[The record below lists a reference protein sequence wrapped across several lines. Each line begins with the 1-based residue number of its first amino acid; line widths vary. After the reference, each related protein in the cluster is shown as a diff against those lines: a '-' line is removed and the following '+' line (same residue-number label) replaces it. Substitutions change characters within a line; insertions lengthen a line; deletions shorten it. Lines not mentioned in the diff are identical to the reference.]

1 MKASGA
7 IGLLLAAAAALGTG
21 SCANAP
27 PAGLTGARLVVTLR
41 FNGPINDNYQ
51 YFFLIRN
58 ANDPVGQNGPI
69 PVIQPPYLNGFA
81 TGLQN
86 DTTRPDYVAGFTD
99 FVEYSRVQRQVTASG
114 YNVYH
119 LPGGIKG
126 DPNRD
131 VFETRGEPDFAVPPN
146 GGNMIQFELLLD
158 PAHTKI
164 KPDAGEIDP
173 NNGSQ
178 PRYLQVNV
186 VATTTTP
193 HNPQVVDPA
202 KFLDAFG
209 DQHIGSG
216 SFNNFITIDT
226 TQVGRTYSSTNS
238 PGDPFYEPDNDTYPG
253 PSDPGIEMVNWAIQI
268 TSQ

>member
-1 MKASGA
+1 MKAFGESCLMA
-7 IGLLLAAAAALGTG
+7 TAAALILGTG
-21 SCANAP
+21 CANAP
-27 PAGLTGARLVVTLR
+27 ATSASGVRLVVTLR

-58 ANDPVGQNGPI
+58 AADSVGQNGPI

-81 TGLQN
+81 TGLIN
-86 DTTRPDYVAGFTD
+86 DTTRPDFSAGFTD
-99 FVEYSRVQRQVTASG
+99 FVEYSRVQRQVTSSG
-114 YNVYH
+114 YSVYH

-131 VFETRGEPDFAVPPN
+131 VFESRGEPDFSQPPN
-146 GGNMIQFELLLD
+146 GGNLLSFELLLD
-158 PAHTKI
+158 PAHSRIRPNTN
-164 KPDAGEIDP
+164 EIDP
-173 NNGSQ
+173 NNGQQ
-178 PRYLQVNV
+178 PRFLQVNV

-193 HNPQVVDPA
+193 HNPQAPDPA

-209 DQHIGSG
+209 DQHLGSG

-226 TQVGRTYSSTNS
+226 TQVGRTYASTLS
-238 PGDPFYEPDNDTYPG
+238 AGDPFFEPDNDTYPG
-253 PSDPGIEMVNWAIQI
+253 PSDPGIELVNWSIQI